1 VSGCHRQEEATATP
15 ETAHPLMAGEQGIVV
30 IPANSPMLE
39 QLRVAPVG
47 TAELPTEEIVAP
59 GKIEEN
65 PNRVSHVVLPVPGR
79 ITKVMVKLGDAV
91 SEEQPL
97 LMVQSPDADA
107 AMSGYLQAQASVT
120 QAQAALGKARA
131 DFDRLSDL
139 YAHGAVAKKEV
150 LDAQNSVTQA
160 KATLEQAVAAHAQAA
175 QRLSLLGLKP
185 GDFRQQV
192 VVRAPLA
199 GKVLELSVVPGEYR
213 NDTTASVITI
223 ADLSAV
229 WVASD
234 VPESYIRFVQVGEPV
249 EITLVAYPGETFT
262 GRVMRIADTVDPQ
275 TRTIKVRAELENPQ
289 GRFRPEMFGSIH
301 HIESLKT
308 IPVVPAGAVIQA
320 DNRSSVFVQ
329 QSPGHFRRAEV
340 SIGKRTGDLVPILN
354 GVHSGDQVVVDG
366 AMLLNGIEPQ
376 ATAPSTTVKSSEDV
390 PA

>member
-1 VSGCHRQEEATATP
+1 
-15 ETAHPLMAGEQGIVV
+15 MAGEQGIVV

-376 ATAPSTTVKSSEDV
+376 ATAPSTTVNSSEDV